1 MNFHLFAKPVHPELL
16 TVCGSRFIERDQ
28 YRLWMN
34 ITTDGHLLTFQH
46 RDLLFCEVAAA
57 ASHPLPSEQKVISH
71 LIEGTVVNG
80 PQVLSGPVESA
91 AGSSAAPSVEYQSTV
106 SIETVDPKIFVT
118 IQRQLDKRVETD
130 GLVHRFESNG
140 RLNFGAI
147 SYMHAR
153 SFINHIR
160 VRAFHTFPET
170 GAVLKTDTVFR
181 VPPAVD
187 GSAS

>member
-57 ASHPLPSEQKVISH
+57 ASHPLPSEQRVISH

-80 PQVLSGPVESA
+80 PQVLSGPVDSD
-91 AGSSAAPSVEYQSTV
+91 AAPSVGYQSTV
-106 SIETVDPKIFVT
+106 SLETVDPKIFVT

>member
-16 TVCGSRFIERDQ
+16 TVCASRFIEREQ

-46 RDLLFCEVAAA
+46 EDLLFCEVAAA
-57 ASHPLPSEQKVISH
+57 ASHPLPNERKVISH
-71 LIEGTVVNG
+71 LIEGTVNNG
-80 PQVLSGPVESA
+80 PQVLSEVVG
-91 AGSSAAPSVEYQSTV
+91 YQSTV
-106 SIETVDPKIFVT
+106 SLEAVDPKIFVT

-140 RLNFGAI
+140 RLSFGAI

-170 GAVLKTDTVFR
+170 SAVLKTDTVFR
-181 VPPAVD
+181 VPEVGRSRP
-187 GSAS
+187 SM